1 MYPIFYGY
9 VMRTREEILREIIHK
24 GKEIHKGWKATS
36 RYDTKLHAI
45 EYNILHPDVG
55 IYQIKEWQKNPFQ
68 VKGVGAKIARRVDDI
83 LINEPLGKFGILQYN
98 PRKVYEDATEDMPLK
113 KILQDIASGGKKTGM
128 EMMLTGEMHPAAKDI
143 IKIAQRKQNEIN
155 RALIKI
161 QEDEGLYDSYI

>member
-1 MYPIFYGY
+1 
-9 VMRTREEILREIIHK
+9 MRTREEILREIISK
-24 GKEIHKGWKATS
+24 GKENPEGWKATS
-36 RYDTKLHAI
+36 RYDTKLHAT
-45 EYNILHPDVG
+45 EYNILHPEVG

-68 VKGVGAKIARRVDDI
+68 VKGVGAKIARRVDDT

-98 PRKVYEDATEDMPLK
+98 PRKVFEDSEDLPLK

-143 IKIAQRKQNEIN
+143 IKIAQRKQNDIN
-155 RALIKI
+155 RAIIKI